1 MLAVAWGSVI
11 YSLFI
16 VSMHVLTTMSYE
28 EQAVYREVTVREET
42 RALKAAD
49 ATVFNFLVF
58 ARRLKVKRGL
68 MAKKLT
74 IRYKLHFTEAQKKRL
89 DRQLME
95 AKCHVFYC
103 DLLFSAMLFSSQRKA
118 M

>member
-16 VSMHVLTTMSYE
+16 VSMHVLTTLSYE

-42 RALKAAD
+42 RGLKAAKS
-49 ATVFNFLVF
+49 TVFNFLVF

-74 IRYKLHFTEAQKKRL
+74 IRYKLHFTEA
-89 DRQLME
+89 
-95 AKCHVFYC
+95 
-103 DLLFSAMLFSSQRKA
+103 
-118 M
+118 